1 MLPRQPNAEFIQL
14 ESRKMFLSILIGTI
28 RDCLLRCWSLFDL
41 ENTRIFFSDSG
52 KREWFKRSGRGKFEF
67 RWLTKAFKVWA
78 FAKGTRLTQHY
89 SRQYA
94 NKYLLK
100 YLRKEAKAGLKNR
113 MAARWDQQN
122 TIRLAA
128 GISEILEFG
137 YGSASPGPRADARN
151 KIFDL
156 IYMAFTASLDDAK
169 PSLEMKLTASLVI
182 EPSGSQGSQGDTIRE
197 SQPVNCNS
205 EIFASLLPVATS
217 PLRFIN
223 TRYDDSNMSN
233 FVDRQIQTL
242 SHIHAHKY
250 THTHTLYLSLLH
262 TQAYTHTLSLFLS
275 HTKHKHTNKR

>member
-1 MLPRQPNAEFIQL
+1 V
-14 ESRKMFLSILIGTI
+14 
-28 RDCLLRCWSLFDL
+28 FDL
-41 ENTRIFFSDSG
+41 ENTRIFRDG
-52 KREWFKRSGRGKFEF
+52 RREWFKWSGRGTFEF

-78 FAKGTRLTQHY
+78 FAKATRLTQHY

-113 MAARWDQQN
+113 MSARWDQKN
-122 TIRLAA
+122 TIRLCM

-137 YGSASPGPRADARN
+137 YSASPGPRGDVRN

-156 IYMAFTASLDDAK
+156 IFMAFTASLDDAK
-169 PSLEMKLTASLVI
+169 HSLEMKLTASLVI
-182 EPSGSQGSQGDTIRE
+182 EPASGSQGSQGDTLRE
-197 SQPVNCNS
+197 SQPVNCDS

-223 TRYDDSNMSN
+223 KSYDDSNMSN

-242 SHIHAHKY
+242 SHIHSHKY
-250 THTHTLYLSLLH
+250 THARAHTHCISLSLTHTGVH
-262 TQAYTHTLSLFLS
+262 THTVSLS
-275 HTKHKHTNKR
+275 HTHKHKHTNKR